1 MRFNRKPKDRQ
12 LVAEIERKNK
22 TKLKKLKM
30 RKRLLIDDQ
39 SGREK
44 IKREMRNCFCLSSS
58 SSSSSSTVGE
68 EQRQRE

>member
-1 MRFNRKPKDRQ
+1 

-22 TKLKKLKM
+22 TKKLQI
-30 RKRLLIDDQ
+30 RKRPLLIDDQ
-39 SGREK
+39 SEREK